1 MLLLIAVLFCIF
13 LIIGIPVAFALM
25 LASIPVFVLGGT
37 MPPTVAIQKMV
48 TALENF
54 PLLAV
59 PFFILAGNLMNATG
73 ITDRLVRFSRLL
85 TGWMAGGLAQVS
97 IVLSFMMG
105 GISGSAVADAS
116 MEARLLGP
124 SMKEQGYS
132 TGFIAAV
139 LAFGSVITATIPPA
153 IGLILFGFINEVSIG
168 RLFLAGI
175 IPGAVLAVIL
185 MFTSWVIATRRG
197 YVPDIPFPARK
208 QVDGPFLSRDA
219 MLVGIVPAALL
230 LFGAFGLFSLSATG
244 QDLLLF
250 SLIMSLI
257 LYKEFR
263 DSIWAIVFPIFLII
277 GFRGGYFTATE
288 AGVFLV
294 FYAAFIGVVVYRE
307 LTISKLIGAFRD
319 TMSDLGMVMLLIMMA
334 AVLGYA
340 MTIERA
346 PQQIT
351 EYMTSITEDP
361 AMLLLIVCGILVVS
375 GMFLEGA
382 ANILLVTPIVMPV
395 LTHAGFDEIHM
406 GILIV
411 TLINFG
417 GLTPPV
423 GVIMF
428 TVCGIL
434 GCKTGEFT
442 RASIPFFIAMAV
454 FFLLLAMVPGIS
466 LFLPTALM

>member
-1 MLLLIAVLFCIF
+1 MLILIAVLFTVF
-13 LIIGIPVAFALM
+13 LVIGMPVAFALA
-25 LASIPVFVLGGT
+25 LASVPVFIMTGA
-37 MPPTVAIQKMV
+37 MPPTVVIQKMV
-48 TALENF
+48 TATQSF

-59 PFFILAGNLMNATG
+59 PFFILAGNLMNVTG
-73 ITDRLVRFSRLL
+73 ITFRLVKFARLL

-124 SMKEQGYS
+124 SMIKQGYS
-132 TGFIAAV
+132 KASTAAV
-139 LAFGSVITATIPPA
+139 LAFGSVITATIPPS
-153 IGLILFGFINEVSIG
+153 IGLILFGFVNEVSIG
-168 RLFLAGI
+168 RLFLAGVL
-175 IPGAVLAVIL
+175 PGIFLTIVLMI
-185 MFTSWVIATRRG
+185 TSWFVAHKNG
-197 YVPDIPFPARK
+197 YKPDLPKVPSGK
-208 QVDGPFLSRDA
+208 ELWSS
-219 MLVGIVPAALL
+219 
-230 LFGAFGLFSLSATG
+230 FS
-244 QDLLLF
+244 
-250 SLIMSLI
+250 
-257 LYKEFR
+257 E
-263 DSIWAIVFPIFLII
+263 SIWALAFPVILIV
-277 GFRGGYFTATE
+277 GFRFGLFTATE
-288 AGVFLV
+288 AGAFLV
-294 FYAAFIGVVVYRE
+294 FYALCVGFFVYRE
-307 LTISKLIGAFRD
+307 LDRKKLYEAVTGSV
-319 TMSDLGMVMLLIMMA
+319 SDLGMVMLLIIMA

-351 EYMTSITEDP
+351 EFVTTLTENP
-361 AMLLLIVCGILVVS
+361 VLILTLVVAVLVIS

-395 LTHAGFDEIHM
+395 LVNAGYDPVHM

-434 GCKTGEFT
+434 DVKTGAYT
-442 RASIPFFIAMAV
+442 RASIPFFIAMVV
-454 FFLLLAMVPGIS
+454 FFVLMAAVPSLTLLLPN
-466 LFLPTALM
+466 ALM

>member
-1 MLLLIAVLFCIF
+1 MLILIAVLFAVF
-13 LIIGIPVAFALM
+13 LIIGMPVAFALG
-25 LASIPVFVLGGT
+25 LASIPVFVVSGA
-37 MPPTVAIQKMV
+37 MPPTVVIQKMV
-48 TALENF
+48 TATQSF

-59 PFFILAGNLMNATG
+59 PFFILAGNLMNVTG
-73 ITDRLVRFSRLL
+73 ITYRLVKFARLL

-124 SMKEQGYS
+124 SMIKQGYS
-132 TGFIAAV
+132 KAATAAV
-139 LAFGSVITATIPPA
+139 LAFGSVITATIPPS
-153 IGLILFGFINEVSIG
+153 IGLILFGFVNEVSIG
-168 RLFLAGI
+168 RLFLAGVV
-175 IPGAVLAVIL
+175 PGICLTLVLMA
-185 MFTSWVIATRRG
+185 TSWFV
-197 YVPDIPFPARK
+197 ARK
-208 QVDGPFLSRDA
+208 NGYQPDLPEMPGRRE
-219 MLVGIVPAALL
+219 LL
-230 LFGAFGLFSLSATG
+230 KSFS
-244 QDLLLF
+244 
-250 SLIMSLI
+250 
-257 LYKEFR
+257 E
-263 DSIWAIVFPIFLII
+263 SIWALAFPVILIV
-277 GFRGGYFTATE
+277 GFRFGLFTATE
-288 AGVFLV
+288 AGAFLV
-294 FYAAFIGVVVYRE
+294 FYALAVGIFAYRE
-307 LTISKLIGAFRD
+307 LDFTKFKEAVTSSV
-319 TMSDLGMVMLLIMMA
+319 SDLGMVMLLIIMA

-351 EYMTSITEDP
+351 EFVTTLTENR
-361 AMLLLIVCGILVVS
+361 AMILVLVVAVLVIS

-395 LTHAGFDEIHM
+395 LVNAGYDPVHM

-434 GCKTGEFT
+434 DVKTGAYS
-442 RASIPFFIAMAV
+442 RASIPFFIAMV
-454 FFLLLAMVPGIS
+454 IFFILMAAIPSLTLLLPN
-466 LFLPTALM
+466 ALM

>member
-1 MLLLIAVLFCIF
+1 MLILIAILFTVF
-13 LIIGIPVAFALM
+13 LIIGLPVAFALG
-25 LASIPVFVLGGT
+25 LASIPVFVVSGA
-37 MPPTVAIQKMV
+37 MPPTVVIQKMV
-48 TALENF
+48 TATQSF

-59 PFFILAGNLMNATG
+59 PFFILAGNLMNVTG
-73 ITDRLVRFSRLL
+73 ITYRLVKFARLL

-124 SMKEQGYS
+124 SMIKQGFSKAS
-132 TGFIAAV
+132 TAAV
-139 LAFGSVITATIPPA
+139 LAFGSVITATIPPS
-153 IGLILFGFINEVSIG
+153 IGLILFGFVNEVSIG

-175 IPGAVLAVIL
+175 IPGICLTIVLMI
-185 MFTSWVIATRRG
+185 TSWFVAKKNG
-197 YVPDIPFPARK
+197 YQPDLPHMPSGK
-208 QVDGPFLSRDA
+208 E
-219 MLVGIVPAALL
+219 LL
-230 LFGAFGLFSLSATG
+230 KSFG
-244 QDLLLF
+244 
-250 SLIMSLI
+250 
-257 LYKEFR
+257 E
-263 DSIWAIVFPIFLII
+263 SIWALAFPVILIV
-277 GFRGGYFTATE
+277 GFRFGLFTATE
-288 AGVFLV
+288 AGAFLV
-294 FYAAFIGVVVYRE
+294 FYALAVGFFAYRE
-307 LTISKLIGAFRD
+307 LDFAKFKEAVTSSV
-319 TMSDLGMVMLLIMMA
+319 SDLGMVMLLIIMA

-351 EYMTSITEDP
+351 EFVTTLTENP
-361 AMLLLIVCGILVVS
+361 TAILMLVVAVLVIS

-395 LTHAGFDEIHM
+395 LVNAGYDPVHM

-434 GCKTGEFT
+434 DVKTGAYT
-442 RASIPFFIAMAV
+442 KASIPFFIAMVIFFILMVAV
-454 FFLLLAMVPGIS
+454 PSLTLLLPN
-466 LFLPTALM
+466 ALM

>member
-1 MLLLIAVLFCIF
+1 MLILIAVLFAVF
-13 LIIGIPVAFALM
+13 LIIGMPVAFALG
-25 LASIPVFVLGGT
+25 LASIPVFVVSGA
-37 MPPTVAIQKMV
+37 MPPTVVIQKMV
-48 TALENF
+48 TATQSF

-59 PFFILAGNLMNATG
+59 PFFILAGNLMNVTG
-73 ITDRLVRFSRLL
+73 ITYRLVKFARLL

-124 SMKEQGYS
+124 SMIKQGYS
-132 TGFIAAV
+132 KAATAAV
-139 LAFGSVITATIPPA
+139 LAFGSVITATIPPS
-153 IGLILFGFINEVSIG
+153 IGLILFGFVNEVSIG

-175 IPGAVLAVIL
+175 VPGICLTLVLMA
-185 MFTSWVIATRRG
+185 TSWFV
-197 YVPDIPFPARK
+197 ARK
-208 QVDGPFLSRDA
+208 NGYQPDLPEMPGRRE
-219 MLVGIVPAALL
+219 LL
-230 LFGAFGLFSLSATG
+230 KSFS
-244 QDLLLF
+244 
-250 SLIMSLI
+250 
-257 LYKEFR
+257 E
-263 DSIWAIVFPIFLII
+263 SIWALAFPVILIV
-277 GFRGGYFTATE
+277 GFRFGLFTATE
-288 AGVFLV
+288 AGAFLV
-294 FYAAFIGVVVYRE
+294 FYALAVGIFAYRE
-307 LTISKLIGAFRD
+307 LDFTKFKEAVTSSV
-319 TMSDLGMVMLLIMMA
+319 SDLGMVMLLIIMA

-351 EYMTSITEDP
+351 EFVTTLTENR
-361 AMLLLIVCGILVVS
+361 AMILVLVVAVLVIS

-395 LTHAGFDEIHM
+395 LVNAGYDPVHM

-434 GCKTGEFT
+434 EVKTGAYS
-442 RASIPFFIAMAV
+442 RASIPFFIAMV
-454 FFLLLAMVPGIS
+454 IFFILMAAIPSLTLLLPN
-466 LFLPTALM
+466 ALM

>member
-1 MLLLIAVLFCIF
+1 MLILIAVLFTVF
-13 LIIGIPVAFALM
+13 LVIGMPVAFALA
-25 LASIPVFVLGGT
+25 LASVPVFILTGA
-37 MPPTVAIQKMV
+37 MPPTVVIQKMV
-48 TALENF
+48 TATQSF

-59 PFFILAGNLMNATG
+59 PFFILAGNLMNVTG
-73 ITDRLVRFSRLL
+73 ITFRLVKFARLL

-124 SMKEQGYS
+124 SMIKQGYS
-132 TGFIAAV
+132 KASTAAV
-139 LAFGSVITATIPPA
+139 LAFGSVITATIPPS
-153 IGLILFGFINEVSIG
+153 IGLILFGFVNEVSIG
-168 RLFLAGI
+168 RLFLAGVL
-175 IPGAVLAVIL
+175 PGIFLTIVLMI
-185 MFTSWVIATRRG
+185 TSWFVAHKNG
-197 YVPDIPFPARK
+197 YKPDLPKVPSGK
-208 QVDGPFLSRDA
+208 ELWSS
-219 MLVGIVPAALL
+219 
-230 LFGAFGLFSLSATG
+230 FS
-244 QDLLLF
+244 
-250 SLIMSLI
+250 
-257 LYKEFR
+257 E
-263 DSIWAIVFPIFLII
+263 SIWALAFPVILIV
-277 GFRGGYFTATE
+277 GFRFGLFTATE
-288 AGVFLV
+288 AGAFLV
-294 FYAAFIGVVVYRE
+294 FYALCVGFFVYRE
-307 LTISKLIGAFRD
+307 LDRKKLYEAVTGSV
-319 TMSDLGMVMLLIMMA
+319 SDLGMVMLLIIMA

-351 EYMTSITEDP
+351 EFVTTLTENP
-361 AMLLLIVCGILVVS
+361 VLILALVVAVLVIS

-395 LTHAGFDEIHM
+395 LVNAGYDPVHM

-434 GCKTGEFT
+434 DVKTGAYT
-442 RASIPFFIAMAV
+442 RASIPFFIAMVV
-454 FFLLLAMVPGIS
+454 FFVLMAAVPSLTLLLPN
-466 LFLPTALM
+466 ALM